1 LLNNR
6 IISFKTN
13 YIQTKVQLKM
23 DNIETIQEQHSAGPI
38 AIGFDYQFYLFMY
51 LLLELTQGQE
61 IGFEVKDDI
70 HIDKADGTTVQFQA
84 KHTVLKNAKGKFKNL
99 TNLDSDLWK
108 SLSNWTEF
116 INADPEILD
125 YISNNSFTLITNK
138 GENNN
143 LFLNALKIFKLDK
156 DIDKVIIILDNLKQ
170 ETTNDE
176 IKGYVKNI
184 LKLGKKKLKTFLS
197 NLQIETNTDDIINK
211 IKVRILEKVNQQKF
225 VDPIY
230 DALYSNLQIDKYSKI
245 EAGEKFVVTFDE
257 YISKYGRCFQIAWV
271 EKPLPK
277 RNFPVLLN
285 DDLESQIFIK
295 QLLDI
300 GEIQSGSKHIRNY
313 TTQMLKA
320 LNNFSYW
327 VDEHFVSPTELDNF
341 RENSKLIWDN
351 EFKATYRQIERRLN
365 AGESF
370 ESLEDDIKDLGIRLV
385 EYLRR
390 QDLIIDGFP
399 SLGIELS
406 NGHYYALSD
415 ELKIGWH
422 YDWENKYTTSK

>member
-1 LLNNR
+1 MNDL
-6 IISFKTN
+6 
-13 YIQTKVQLKM
+13 
-23 DNIETIQEQHSAGPI
+23 ETIQEQHSAGPI

-70 HIDKADGTTVQFQA
+70 HIDKPDGTTVQFQA
-84 KHTVLKNAKGKFKNL
+84 KHTILKKANGSFKNL

-108 SLSNWTEF
+108 SLSNWTKF
-116 INADPEILD
+116 INAEPEVLD
-125 YISNNSFTLITNK
+125 YLSKNSFSLITNK
-138 GENNN
+138 GENHNR
-143 LFLNALKIFKLDK
+143 FKNALETFKLDN
-156 DIDKVIIILDNLKQ
+156 DIDKVITILNDLKQ

-176 IKGYVKNI
+176 IKGYIRN
-184 LKLGKKKLKTFLS
+184 LLTLGKRKLKVFLS

-211 IKVRILEKVNQQKF
+211 IKGRIFEKVNQQKF
-225 VDPIY
+225 VDPIF
-230 DALYSNLQIDKYSKI
+230 DTLYSNLQIDKYSKI
-245 EAGEKFVVTFDE
+245 EAGEEFVVTFDD
-257 YISKYGRCFQIAWV
+257 YSSKYGRCFQIAWV

-285 DDLESQIFIK
+285 DNLESQIFIK

-300 GEIQSGSKHIRNY
+300 GEIQSGSKHIRDY

-327 VDEHFVSPTELDNF
+327 VDEHYVSPTELDNF

-365 AGESF
+365 AGESL
-370 ESLEDDIKDLGIRLV
+370 EVLEDEIKDLGIRLV
-385 EYLRR
+385 EQLRR